1 MNVLED
7 TSQAFRQMMQNKF
20 IFGMNFGIIVSI
32 ASFNA
37 LGVTVTKNASA
48 AQRSTIDT
56 SRTDLIWVF
65 FLIY

>member
-1 MNVLED
+1 MTVLED
-7 TSQAFRQMMQNKF
+7 TSQAVQQWMQNKF
-20 IFGMNFGIIVSI
+20 IFFMNFGIICSI
-32 ASFNA
+32 ACFNA

-56 SRTDLIWVF
+56 SRTVIIWVF